1 MRKHVWI
8 GVCAV
13 VGTVYVACAA
23 ETFVF
28 TKATAYPVAAG
39 QKAVQEGPVSNL
51 CWGAASASLDIKGD
65 VTFRGGFFTGE
76 KQSRQKGYPT
86 TLIVRAG
93 AVARIAQT
101 PILTP
106 GVDFR
111 QTQPG
116 TVRLAAQ
123 GNQYRD
129 WYVQHGTLVCEGA
142 NVLNPDRGL
151 VLWGQAPGTVD
162 LNGFNQNVSELRAT
176 DAKCDPATRIVNSG
190 TNGILVV
197 KRYLRG
203 GREMPPGWYGD
214 FVVVR
219 QHDGRLPPRPTKAAY
234 PVYKA
239 SSDIRVVHERDGIGN
254 FLAKCRA
261 GKPVTVAYFGG
272 SITAMK
278 GWRDLTTKWL
288 GETYPKAKITE
299 VAASIGGT
307 GSDLG
312 VFRLAKDVL
321 AKNPDLVFVEFAVND
336 GDKRPRDIWRQMEG
350 IVRQIW
356 RRDPQTDI
364 AFCYTVAGGIFD
376 TYAKG
381 AYNRSA
387 GAMEQV
393 AEHYGIPSISLGVP
407 AVELYKKGKLV
418 VSRGYFATAVPKE
431 DPDFDRKVKELMA
444 GDKRV
449 LFANDGVH
457 PRPEGHALYLEAVK
471 KAFAAMDGSQPIDH
485 APRLAT
491 PFVPDNWEA
500 AKVFPVTADVLHGDW
515 APDPERPGTFMTH
528 TPGASL
534 KFSFAGSVLRLRMCY
549 QPDGGIMSAKI
560 DGKPIADVV
569 GFDQYSTYVRGGSV
583 TLYDGADGIHE
594 VELTLTDREPDRTI
608 LSRQLKEP
616 AKELAA
622 PKYKGTTFRVSQL
635 MIIGDLLGERT
646 LTVAPDGLS
655 PQQALETIRAA
666 KKGGDTSA
674 WTVDVKPGLYTLREP
689 LTFTPEDSGT
699 AAAPVTWRGAGE
711 ASEISGGAPLVGW
724 RDTGKGWFETDAPTG
739 ADGEPIWFEMLW
751 VHDRRAA
758 NAPYPKGENWL
769 VPGACAQEILSKDAK
784 GKATRTRES
793 LTVMD
798 ETLRQLLDAAPA
810 AERPYVH
817 LIVHQKWNA
826 TKRPVSDWQDSRLFT
841 EGTVAWNW
849 SQKWNAEAI
858 YRVGN
863 LRGAFTAP
871 GEWFYDR
878 SGRKVLYR
886 PLPGETPQT
895 LRALAPL
902 AKLSRLIVVKGEPDK
917 GRYVDQIRFE
927 GLAFTASDATPI
939 EGGKG
944 PLTYYPGQAA
954 RAFDALLDATGARN
968 FALTS
973 CFVKHTGNIGFRLRD
988 GCFSNRVTR
997 CVFSDLGAG
1006 GVWFGADA
1014 VRLAKDEKYPVGRR
1028 EIFGYHPRANAFNVL
1043 EDCIIRDGGHYN
1055 AMGTGVVIGHASDCR
1070 VEHCEIADFYY
1081 SGVSVGWQWA
1091 YLPTAAMRN
1100 VVRFNRIHDLGKG
1113 VLSDMG
1119 GVYTLGTAFG
1129 TRVTD
1134 NVIYNVS
1141 SRTYGGWGLYA
1152 DEGSEGIV
1160 FARNLVYNTHDGG
1173 FHQHYGAGNTVQ
1185 NNIFAWNEQNGVIR
1199 TVRANVFNV
1208 RSSLNVVANIVLT
1221 DRGDLASAGVRGVE
1235 GVWANNLWFDP
1246 NGEAKL
1252 DGLTWE
1258 KWRACGKEVNGRYAD
1273 PKFVDARNFDFR
1285 LKPDSPAFALG
1296 FQPFDYTRAG
1306 VRGLAQDSRRTL
1318 PE

>member
-1 MRKHVWI
+1 MTTCPDLAVHTARQSTRKRGASALGAILWI
-8 GVCAV
+8 VSLCGAAWAADITTDTRIDDAN
-13 VGTVYVACAA
+13 VGEYANAPIA
-23 ETFVF
+23 
-28 TKATAYPVAAG
+28 VAADATLTIALAPTTAEQVFAG
-39 QKAVQEGPVSNL
+39 AVSGAGKIVVENTGAKAVRF
-51 CWGAASASLDIKGD
+51 KGSFKD
-65 VTFRGGFFTGE
+65 FTGE
-76 KQSRQKGYPT
+76 FSASGD
-86 TLIVRAG
+86 VRIGSTWENINLNGRLSGISVEGAG
-93 AVARIAQT
+93 NKVAK
-101 PILTP
+101 
-106 GVDFR
+106 FF
-111 QTQPG
+111 
-116 TVRLAAQ
+116 
-123 GNQYRD
+123 
-129 WYVQHGTLVCEGA
+129 GA
-142 NVLNPDRGL
+142 NVLGEHGAPISIGH
-151 VLWGQAPGTVD
+151 QAYPKSTLD
-162 LNGFNQNVSELRAT
+162 LNGFDQAVSTLTFMGSAYDPETSTSSYITPNYTLKSDTAAT
-176 DAKCDPATRIVNSG
+176 LMLGSLSWATAGGLYPIDHSG
-190 TNGILVV
+190 TVGVNGALSLV
-197 KRYLRG
+197 Y
-203 GREMPPGWYGD
+203 
-214 FVVVR
+214 
-219 QHDGRLPPRPTKAAY
+219 
-234 PVYKA
+234 
-239 SSDIRVVHERDGIGN
+239 
-254 FLAKCRA
+254 A
-261 GKPVTVAYFGG
+261 GTSAEPFAFHGP
-272 SITAMK
+272 S
-278 GWRDLTTKWL
+278 TTK
-288 GETYPKAKITE
+288 GGISIRSGG
-299 VAASIGGT
+299 VIIASDATFDNLTSLAVSGT
-307 GSDLG
+307 GSLTLQTTSVNSQNLALEIADSGTVTLPEVS
-312 VFRLAKDVL
+312 VFRVKSLKVDGVSLAPDTYDADMIATLTDSRLTGAAVEVL
-321 AKNPDLVFVEFAVND
+321 SREIGETKTFTWIGGGTDDSLATAANWQGGAAPTLMGGDEILVFAS
-336 GDKRPRDIWRQMEG
+336 G
-350 IVRQIW
+350 
-356 RRDPQTDI
+356 T
-364 AFCYTVAGGIFD
+364 
-376 TYAKG
+376 
-381 AYNRSA
+381 SA
-387 GAMEQV
+387 T
-393 AEHYGIPSISLGVP
+393 VP
-407 AVELYKKGKLV
+407 AGTDVYG
-418 VSRGYFATAVPKE
+418 
-431 DPDFDRKVKELMA
+431 
-444 GDKRV
+444 
-449 LFANDGVH
+449 
-457 PRPEGHALYLEAVK
+457 LEIA
-471 KAFAAMDGSQPIDH
+471 
-485 APRLAT
+485 
-491 PFVPDNWEA
+491 
-500 AKVFPVTADVLHGDW
+500 TADVLHGDW
-515 APDPERPGTFMTH
+515 TPDPERPGTFMTH

-622 PKYKGTTFRVSQL
+622 PKYHGTVFRVSQL
-635 MIIGDLLGERT
+635 MIISDLLGERT
-646 LTVAPDGLS
+646 LTVSPDGLS

-711 ASEISGGAPLVGW
+711 ASEISGGAPL
-724 RDTGKGWFETDAPTG
+724 
-739 ADGEPIWFEMLW
+739 
-751 VHDRRAA
+751 
-758 NAPYPKGENWL
+758 
-769 VPGACAQEILSKDAK
+769 
-784 GKATRTRES
+784 
-793 LTVMD
+793 
-798 ETLRQLLDAAPA
+798 
-810 AERPYVH
+810 
-817 LIVHQKWNA
+817 
-826 TKRPVSDWQDSRLFT
+826 
-841 EGTVAWNW
+841 
-849 SQKWNAEAI
+849 
-858 YRVGN
+858 
-863 LRGAFTAP
+863 
-871 GEWFYDR
+871 
-878 SGRKVLYR
+878 
-886 PLPGETPQT
+886 
-895 LRALAPL
+895 

-917 GRYVDQIRFE
+917 GRYVDHIRFE

-944 PLTYYPGQAA
+944 PLTYYPGQAV

-968 FALTS
+968 FALTG
-973 CFVKHTGNIGFRLRD
+973 CFVRHTGNIGIRLRD

-1043 EDCIIRDGGHYN
+1043 EDCIIRDGGRYN

-1070 VEHCEIADFYY
+1070 VAHCEISDFFY

-1119 GVYTLGTAFG
+1119 GVYTLGTSFG

-1141 SRTYGGWGLYA
+1141 SRTYGGWGLNA

-1285 LKPDSPAFALG
+1285 LKPDSPTFALG

-1306 VRGLAQDSRRTL
+1306 VRGSTT
-1318 PE
+1318 E